1 MNSNCYI
8 AKKNYANMTFS
19 KTTEY
24 ALRTLTLMAT
34 EGKELYSSDYL
45 HKQLKIPKKYL
56 QRLLTDLSK
65 NGLITSI
72 RGKFGGY
79 SFSKNIDSIFLS
91 DIIEAV
97 EGFQTTPSC
106 FFGFSECALED
117 PCAMHEVWEKS
128 QTDLI
133 KTLSSTKLSELIKKK

>member
-1 MNSNCYI
+1 
-8 AKKNYANMTFS
+8 MTFS

-24 ALRTLTLMAT
+24 ALRTLALMASQ
-34 EGKELYSSDYL
+34 EKELYSSDYL
-45 HKQLKIPKKYL
+45 HTQLNIPKKYL

-79 SFSKNIDSIFLS
+79 SFARSIDQIFLS
-91 DIIEAV
+91 DIIEAA
-97 EGFQTTPSC
+97 EGFKTTPSC
-106 FFGFSECALED
+106 FFGFSECALDD

-128 QTDLI
+128 QTELI
-133 KTLSSTKLSELIKKK
+133 NTLSTTKLSELVRKSRI